1 MSKND
6 ATDQQHFQLNRAQVL
21 KRLWEIANLSPEM
34 TRNSI
39 TGQVKA
45 LSMIV
50 AIESLIP
57 DRRAAAA
64 DKNAVS
70 PPDRPQIYRAAWL
83 DDQEAIAA
91 EPEPDVVPVSQ
102 QAAPP
107 NPSPSHIKSATPIN
121 PPQPSPHAHVSNM
134 ARVPEATGPYF
145 PGRTPSSRRR

>member
-83 DDQEAIAA
+83 DDKEAMAA
-91 EPEPDVVPVSQ
+91 EPQPQPHKVRNPHQPSATITTGPCLQ
-102 QAAPP
+102 HGSCSRGNRPLLSRQNPLFAPP
-107 NPSPSHIKSATPIN
+107 L
-121 PPQPSPHAHVSNM
+121 SN
-134 ARVPEATGPYF
+134 
-145 PGRTPSSRRR
+145 